1 MKRKRGIT
9 IRIGPLGLSLF
20 AAGITAVGVA
30 AVSLADSGGS
40 GDRRNGGDTQTFE
53 MPAPPGGSA
62 GVAFAA
68 PNLSEEDRQK
78 LEDFRTCIEDNGA
91 PAPPDPRK
99 IDPSSG
105 PPSHRARQRGRSSRS
120 PSRPARAICP
130 RNSRPPDR
138 PGPTRSSAYRR
149 PARPLPTATASRAR
163 SRTRATSRALSRAA
177 RPPDQTRP
185 SKPASLRRPH
195 PSPQRAA
202 PIGAARRFT
211 ATASV
216 HSGT

>member
-9 IRIGPLGLSLF
+9 IRIGPLGLSLL

-99 IDPSSG
+99 IDPSNG
-105 PPSHRARQRGRSSRS
+105 PPKPPSAAEREKLQKSFEACKSDLPEKLQAAGPPGTHTFQCVPPPGAPPAHRDGQQGEKQNQS
-120 PSRPARAICP
+120 
-130 RNSRPPDR
+130 
-138 PGPTRSSAYRR
+138 
-149 PARPLPTATASRAR
+149 
-163 SRTRATSRALSRAA
+163 
-177 RPPDQTRP
+177 DQ
-185 SKPASLRRPH
+185 
-195 PSPQRAA
+195 
-202 PIGAARRFT
+202 
-211 ATASV
+211 
-216 HSGT
+216 SGTQSSGSAS